1 MYTFILDFSHQCFKV
16 VHNKNPFPL
25 VPSYENFEKD
35 CPPVGNFT
43 RNIKVSSIFSWTS
56 ILVGSSLKQIHF
68 TSSGNYI
75 KIKVVIQKIPF
86 CRN

>member
-1 MYTFILDFSHQCFKV
+1 MYTFILEFSHQFFKV
-16 VHNKNPFPL
+16 VHNKNPFPS
-25 VPSYENFEKD
+25 VPSYENFEQD

-43 RNIKVSSIFSWTS
+43 RNINMISIYSWIS

-68 TSSGNYI
+68 TSSDNYI
-75 KIKVVIQKIPF
+75 KIKVLIQKIPF